1 MKERER
7 IGSSRREERRTNLEE
22 TNEEKERKQGQG
34 KGEKGTGLEEKNE
47 GKYMKQGRAG
57 VGEKGVLV
65 YRRMK
70 ERIGSREEQGKSRKE
85 NWFTVEK
92 NEGKDRRL
100 GRAGEGEKEELV

>member
-1 MKERER
+1 
-7 IGSSRREERRTNLEE
+7 
-22 TNEEKERKQGQG
+22 
-34 KGEKGTGLEEKNE
+34 
-47 GKYMKQGRAG
+47 
-57 VGEKGVLV
+57 
-65 YRRMK
+65 MK